1 MFKTVS
7 DRKSGLP
14 ALWQTL
20 LAAFAFIVVTS
31 LVQPAFAQQPSSVNP
46 RASSV
51 TEEQLLGALRDGPAI
66 SGRITIPDPKAAT
79 LIQPEGK
86 AWRDFHQT
94 TLRWIGGLSILGMI
108 VALIAFYKIRGKI
121 MIEAG
126 PSRARILRFGTFE
139 RFIHWLTAGCFIV
152 LAVSGLNITFGK
164 SLLLPIIGPSAFTG
178 LSTFLKLAHNFVAF
192 PFMFGLALMFVVW
205 VKDNIFNKIDIAWFK
220 AGGGLIGHGHPPAKK
235 FNGGQKMI
243 FWSVILGGLGLS
255 VSGWFLL
262 FPYLAGSVNDL
273 QFWNT
278 VHAVISVLLIAA
290 MLAHAYI
297 GSIGMEGAFDAMG
310 TGEVDLNWAKEH
322 HSLWVAEE
330 ARRGHGAIPQAVPAE

>member
-1 MFKTVS
+1 
-7 DRKSGLP
+7 
-14 ALWQTL
+14 
-20 LAAFAFIVVTS
+20 
-31 LVQPAFAQQPSSVNP
+31 
-46 RASSV
+46 
-51 TEEQLLGALRDGPAI
+51 
-66 SGRITIPDPKAAT
+66 
-79 LIQPEGK
+79 
-86 AWRDFHQT
+86 
-94 TLRWIGGLSILGMI
+94 MI
-108 VALIAFYKIRGKI
+108 D
-121 MIEAG
+121 AG
-126 PSRARILRFGTFE
+126 PSKARILRFGTFE

-152 LAVSGLNITFGK
+152 LALSGLNITYGK

-178 LSTFLKLAHNFVAF
+178 LSTFLKLAHNFLAF

-205 VKDNIFNKIDIAWFK
+205 VKDNIFNRVDIAWFK
-220 AGGGLIGHGHPPAKK
+220 AGGGLVGSGHPPAKK

-310 TGEVDLNWAKEH
+310 TGEVDLNWAREH

-330 ARRGHGAIPQAVPAE
+330 ARKGHGAIPQAVPAE

>member
-1 MFKTVS
+1 MFKTVLA
-7 DRKSGLP
+7 RVP
-14 ALWQTL
+14 ALRGL
-20 LAAFAFIVVTS
+20 LAALALILVTG
-31 LVQPAFAQQPSSVNP
+31 LAQPAFAQQPNSVNP
-46 RASSV
+46 TASSV
-51 TEEQLLGALRDGPAI
+51 KEEQLLNALRDGSAI
-66 SGRITIPDPKAAT
+66 GGRITIPDHKAAT

-86 AWRDFHQT
+86 EWRDFHQT
-94 TLRWIGGLSILGMI
+94 TLRWIGGLAILGMI
-108 VALIAFYKIRGKI
+108 VALVIFYRTRGKI
-121 MIEAG
+121 MIDAG

-152 LAVSGLNITFGK
+152 LALSGLNITYGK

-178 LSTFLKLAHNFVAF
+178 LSSFFKLAHNYLAF
-192 PFMFGLALMFVVW
+192 PFMLGLVLMFLVW
-205 VKDNIFNKIDIAWFK
+205 VKHNIFNSVDVAWFK
-220 AGGGLIGHGHPPAKK
+220 AGGGLIGGGHPPAKK

-243 FWSVILGGLGLS
+243 FWSVILGGAGLS

-262 FPYLAGSVNDL
+262 FPYLAGSVGDL

-278 VHAVISVLLIAA
+278 VHAVVSVLLISA

-322 HSLWVAEE
+322 HSLWVEE
-330 ARRGHGAIPQAVPAE
+330 ESRKANGLVPQAVPAE